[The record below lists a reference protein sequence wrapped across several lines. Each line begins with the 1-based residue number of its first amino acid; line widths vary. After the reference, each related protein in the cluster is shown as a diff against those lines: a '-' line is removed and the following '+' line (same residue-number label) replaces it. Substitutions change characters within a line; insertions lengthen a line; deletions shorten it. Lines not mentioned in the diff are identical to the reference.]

1 MADVSLGSSGSP
13 SRRSFLKSTAAIG
26 AAATLASFG
35 TNFAHA
41 AGSDT
46 IKVGLVGCGGR
57 GTGAAEDCAGP
68 NEGVQIVAL
77 GDMFQERINSCREGA
92 GNRLGAEKF
101 KVKDDKCFTGFDAY
115 QKVIA
120 SGV

>member
-1 MADVSLGSSGSP
+1 MAEHASFATHSPP

-26 AAATLASFG
+26 AAATLASLG
-35 TNFAHA
+35 TNYAHA

-46 IKVGLVGCGGR
+46 IRVGLIGCGGR

-77 GDMFQERINSCREGA
+77 GDMFKERIESCRTGA
-92 GNRLGAEKF
+92 GSRIGP
-101 KVKDDKCFTGFDAY
+101 
-115 QKVIA
+115 
-120 SGV
+120 